1 MEDTKIF
8 ISAGDLLQDLPR
20 TPDELSK
27 LKEKDLVQIVKTKSF
42 TITGLHCAPRKF
54 RKYVQKYVNKIK
66 NNRRKMN
73 DDPHTNLLSRSCF
86 HHLLQ

>member
-8 ISAGDLLQDLPR
+8 VSAGDLLRDLPR

-27 LKEKDLVQIVKTKSF
+27 LKEKGLLQIVETIF
-42 TITGLHCAPRKF
+42 FGITGLHCAPRKF

>member
-27 LKEKDLVQIVKTKSF
+27 LKEKDLLQIVETKFF
-42 TITGLHCAPRKF
+42 TITRMG
-54 RKYVQKYVNKIK
+54 
-66 NNRRKMN
+66 
-73 DDPHTNLLSRSCF
+73 
-86 HHLLQ
+86 